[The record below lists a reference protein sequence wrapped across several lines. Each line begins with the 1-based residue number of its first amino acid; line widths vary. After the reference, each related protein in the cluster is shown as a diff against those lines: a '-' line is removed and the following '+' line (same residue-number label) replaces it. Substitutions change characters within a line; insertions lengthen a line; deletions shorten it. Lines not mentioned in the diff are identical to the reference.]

1 MVEKDNSIVLQE
13 LADSM
18 ECTTVTVDRNQFM
31 EYGGLYWESET
42 HEWFHDK
49 THTQAAHKN
58 SVDTMGQYMND
69 ELNNIYCFV
78 VRNKE
83 TGEYDRVM
91 MDKNKDA
98 VIYDTKNFSAMS
110 SMIDMKKVARR
121 WEVLDFT
128 EIEDESLREKLIA
141 EWKKT
146 GLSSEQ
152 ILHKHRGSIAGTK
165 FGF

>member
-13 LADSM
+13 LAESM
-18 ECTTVTVDRNQFM
+18 DMSSVKSERNQFM
-31 EYGGLYWESET
+31 EMDGLYWESET

-49 THTQAAHKN
+49 THTQVAHKN
-58 SVDTMGQYMND
+58 SVSSSGEYQND

-91 MDKNKDA
+91 MDKNEDA
-98 VIYDTKNFSAMS
+98 VIYDTKYFSAMS
-110 SMIDMKKVARR
+110 SQIDMMKVARR
-121 WEVLDFT
+121 WEVLDFA
-128 EIEDESLREKLIA
+128 EVEDESLREKLIT

-146 GLSSEQ
+146 GLSSKQ
-152 ILHKHRGSIAGTK
+152 ILHKHRGNIAGTK